1 MEAIILYVINIVT
14 DIIAGLGYWGVGIC
28 MAIES
33 CNIPLPSE
41 IILPFG
47 GFLASEGKINFLEAA
62 LAGTVGGTL
71 GSIISYYLG
80 YYAIDSPKLFWISKR
95 KRYLIT
101 EWFNR
106 HGESTVFFC
115 RLLPMVRTFISLPA
129 GAAKMNL
136 SKFITYTFIG
146 SLIWS
151 IFLTYLGY
159 ELGIHWMILRQ
170 YFRYADILVLAAAVI
185 AVIYFYFWRSRRKRS

>member
-1 MEAIILYVINIVT
+1 MEAIILYVISIVT
-14 DIIAGLGYWGVGIC
+14 ELIAGLGYWGVGIC

-47 GFLASEGKINFLEAA
+47 GYLASEGRIDFWEAA
-62 LAGTVGGTL
+62 LAGTVGGTF
-71 GSIISYYLG
+71 GSIVSYYLG
-80 YYAIDSPKLFWISKR
+80 YYAIDSPKLFWISQR
-95 KRYLIT
+95 KRHVIT

-136 SKFITYTFIG
+136 SKFVIYTFAG

-159 ELGIHWMILRQ
+159 ELGTHWMVLRQ
-170 YFRYADILVLAAAVI
+170 YFKYADILVLVAAVVG
-185 AVIYFYFWRSRRKRS
+185 VIYYYFWRSRSKQN